1 MGCPLVFLNGVSRQ
15 NATVTEAD
23 SEALQT
29 AAQHDAQL
37 LRPDKL

>member
-1 MGCPLVFLNGVSRQ
+1 MEFPLVFLNGVTKQTAAVSED
-15 NATVTEAD
+15 N

-29 AAQHDAQL
+29 VEQHDGQL